1 MRYRS
6 PHAFDSL
13 PSVHVSGIHFVVHG
27 TVFLT
32 GSTNQMY
39 VVRLLPNADLSQVF
53 SS

>member
-13 PSVHVSGIHFVVHG
+13 PSVHISGVHFVLYGAVY
-27 TVFLT
+27 LT

-39 VVRLLPNADLSQVF
+39 VLSLLPNAVLSQVF
-53 SS
+53 SL